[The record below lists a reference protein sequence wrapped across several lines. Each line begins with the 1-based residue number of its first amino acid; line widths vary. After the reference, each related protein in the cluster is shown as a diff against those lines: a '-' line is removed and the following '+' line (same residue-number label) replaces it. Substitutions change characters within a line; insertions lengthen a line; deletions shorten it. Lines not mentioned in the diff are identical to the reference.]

1 MVWYVVSIIVIA
13 FIFDFINGFHD
24 SANSIATIVG
34 TRVLSPLA
42 AVIWAATFNFAAAFT
57 SNLAVAKAIGGG
69 MIEQSIVT
77 PSVILGGLLGA
88 IIWNLITWFYG
99 IPSSSSHAIIGGYAG
114 AALAKAGW
122 GALIPSGLL
131 KIAVFIVLAP
141 VIGMVLGFALM
152 VATLWIFRRVRPS
165 RVDKLFRRLQLI
177 SAAFYS
183 LGHGT

>member
-1 MVWYVVSIIVIA
+1 MSGA
-13 FIFDFINGFHD
+13 
-24 SANSIATIVG
+24 
-34 TRVLSPLA
+34 VLLVA
-42 AVIWAATFNFAAAFT
+42 LNI
-57 SNLAVAKAIGGG
+57 AVALVFHFISG
-69 MIEQSIVT
+69 
-77 PSVILGGLLGA
+77 
-88 IIWNLITWFYG
+88 F
-99 IPSSSSHAIIGGYAG
+99 AG

-131 KIAVFIVLAP
+131 KIAVFIVFAP

-183 LGHGT
+183 LGHGTNDA